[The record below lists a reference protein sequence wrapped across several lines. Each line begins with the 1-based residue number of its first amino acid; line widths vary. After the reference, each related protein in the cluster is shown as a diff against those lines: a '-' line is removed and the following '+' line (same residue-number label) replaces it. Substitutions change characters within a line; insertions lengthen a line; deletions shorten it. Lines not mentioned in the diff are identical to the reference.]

1 MIKLN
6 RGHDKNIVLSKEAL
20 KEIRGLSAYEIA
32 KQEGFTGTVDE
43 WLASLK
49 GAKGDKGDTFKLSD
63 LTPEELAKIKGPRG
77 ETGYTGPQGPQ
88 GIQGLKGDRGEA
100 GPKGDIGLTGPKG
113 EQGIQGVQG
122 PRGEQGPR
130 GIQGKDGKS
139 FTLSHTY
146 STVEKMNADADNI
159 NEDEFVAI
167 TDGHILSL
175 IHI

>member
-6 RGHDKNIVLSKEAL
+6 RGQNKNIVLSKEAL

-49 GAKGDKGDTFKLSD
+49 VAKGDKGDTFSLSD
-63 LTPEELAKIKGPRG
+63 LTQDELAKIKGPRG

-88 GIQGLKGDRGEA
+88 GIQGPKGDRGEP

-113 EQGIQGVQG
+113 EQGIQGVQ
-122 PRGEQGPR
+122 
-130 GIQGKDGKS
+130 
-139 FTLSHTY
+139 
-146 STVEKMNADADNI
+146 
-159 NEDEFVAI
+159 
-167 TDGHILSL
+167 
-175 IHI
+175 

>member
-77 ETGYTGPQGPQ
+77 ETGYTGPQG
-88 GIQGLKGDRGEA
+88 
-100 GPKGDIGLTGPKG
+100 LTGP
-113 EQGIQGVQG
+113 
-122 PRGEQGPR
+122 RG
-130 GIQGKDGKS
+130 
-139 FTLSHTY
+139 
-146 STVEKMNADADNI
+146 
-159 NEDEFVAI
+159 
-167 TDGHILSL
+167 
-175 IHI
+175 

>member
-63 LTPEELAKIKGPRG
+63 LSPEELASNKGPRVRPVIPVLKVHKVILVQKVI
-77 ETGYTGPQGPQ
+77 EAMLALKVTSVHKVQRANK
-88 GIQGLKGDRGEA
+88 GLKVHKVF
-100 GPKGDIGLTGPKG
+100 KGLK
-113 EQGIQGVQG
+113 VLVVS
-122 PRGEQGPR
+122 RV
-130 GIQGKDGKS
+130 K
-139 FTLSHTY
+139 
-146 STVEKMNADADNI
+146 TVN
-159 NEDEFVAI
+159 
-167 TDGHILSL
+167 LL
-175 IHI
+175 R